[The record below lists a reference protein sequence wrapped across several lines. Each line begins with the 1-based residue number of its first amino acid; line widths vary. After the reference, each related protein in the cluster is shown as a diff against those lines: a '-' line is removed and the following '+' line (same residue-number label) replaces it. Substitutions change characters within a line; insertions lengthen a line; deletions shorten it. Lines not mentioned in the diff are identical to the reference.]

1 MNYEE
6 IRNTY
11 GEEILDRIFD
21 IMFNAPVHELIEDIL
36 IRMSDKELDK
46 WVTILKQE
54 EKV

>member
-1 MNYEE
+1 MTYEE
-6 IRNTY
+6 IRVKY

-36 IRMSDKELDK
+36 IRMGDAELDK